1 MQRLDQ
7 ETQITYWK
15 LHTKIGN
22 HNVERKDGWYG
33 HKPKTVVKNY
43 EAKSLWN
50 VAIPYDPVVEARPDI
65 VVIEK
70 KRKVCKIIEITVPH
84 DYQIG
89 D

>member
-22 HNVERKDGWYG
+22 YNLERKDIW
-33 HKPKTVVKNY
+33 HDHEPETVLKNY
-43 EAKSLWN
+43 EAKNLGH
-50 VAIPYDPVVEARPDI
+50 VAIPYDPVIEARPDI

-84 DYQIG
+84 DYQI
-89 D
+89 DD